1 MIFQITDKPNLTEMW
16 DKACEKAFKRNV
28 FVEVIIRPERKLRS
42 TGDKSQSHHLNGHI
56 QQICKETGNE
66 FQDVK
71 EYIKSKAV
79 AMGYPMLMKDGKVV
93 VNPYGE
99 PKGISEADSSIEE
112 CSLLIEQAHMLA
124 SEYGIELREE

>member
-16 DKACEKAFKRNV
+16 EEACKKAFKRNV

-42 TGDKSQSHHLNGHI
+42 TGDKSQSHALNGFI
-56 QQICKETGNE
+56 QQICQETGND

-71 EYIKSKAV
+71 EYIKSRAV
-79 AMGYPMLMKDGKVV
+79 SMGYPMLMKNNKVV

-99 PKGISEADSSIEE
+99 PRGISEADSSVEE
-112 CSLLIEQAHMLA
+112 CALLIEVACMLA
-124 SEYGIELREE
+124 SEYGIELRKE

>member
-16 DKACEKAFKRNV
+16 EEACKKAFKRNV

-42 TGDKSQSHHLNGHI
+42 TGDKSQSHCINGFI

-124 SEYGIELREE
+124 SEYGIELKE

>member
-16 DKACEKAFKRNV
+16 DKACEKAFKRNS

-42 TGDKSQSHHLNGHI
+42 TGDKSQSHALNGFI
-56 QQICKETGNE
+56 QQICQETGND
-66 FQDVK
+66 FYDVK

-79 AMGYPMLMKDGKVV
+79 SRGYPMLMKNSKVV

-124 SEYGIELREE
+124 SEYGIELKE

>member
-16 DKACEKAFKRNV
+16 EEACKKAFKHNV

-99 PKGISEADSSIEE
+99 PRGISEADSSIEE

-124 SEYGIELREE
+124 SEYGIELKE